1 MGRISREANVVR
13 KHIVYIKYIKLDTK
27 IGRGGC
33 GVIFAKECLILVGK
47 GFERKRLSVKNVYK
61 SKIKFFQASCR

>member
-1 MGRISREANVVR
+1 MGRISREVR

-27 IGRGGC
+27 IGSGGR

-47 GFERKRLSVKNVYK
+47 GFERKRLSVKNVLCIYK
-61 SKIKFFQASCR
+61 SKISSSRI